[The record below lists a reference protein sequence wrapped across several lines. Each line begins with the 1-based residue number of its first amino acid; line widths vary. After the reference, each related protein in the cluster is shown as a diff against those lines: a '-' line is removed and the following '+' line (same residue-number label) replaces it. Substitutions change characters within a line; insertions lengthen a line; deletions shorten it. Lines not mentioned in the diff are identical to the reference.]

1 MTMKLRT
8 CAFVALLAMTGAAN
22 AGEYTL
28 SIDETRV
35 NFTGNEADALAINGT
50 IPAPLLRFTD
60 GEDVTIHVTNN
71 LDESSSI
78 HWHGL
83 LLEPEMDGVPGISF
97 DGIPPGETFTYRFK
111 VRQTGTY
118 WYHSHSG
125 YQEQE
130 GIYGPMIIDPKGPDP
145 VAYDREFVVL
155 LSDWKDDDPADVHAN
170 LKASSD
176 YYNYAQRTVFDFFDD
191 VEEKGLGA
199 TVDDRLAWGEMR
211 MMPTD
216 LSDVSGYTFLT
227 NGQTTEAP
235 WTGQFVPGERV
246 RLRFINGAAMSYFDV
261 RIPGLQMEVVQ
272 TDGQNVVPVT
282 VDEFRIAVAET
293 YDVIVT
299 PQEPGPYQILAESI
313 DRTGFAAGV
322 LSTQEGI
329 GSVTLPPSRPR
340 SLLTMADMGMDH
352 GAMADEAGPQSPMDH
367 AAMGHD
373 MPSQSTMDH
382 AAMGHDMPSQS
393 TMDHAAMG
401 HDMPSQGTMD
411 HAAMGHDMPSQGTMD
426 HAAMGHDMPS
436 QGTMDHAAMGH
447 DMPSQGTMD
456 HAAMGHGGPVS
467 NDVFSPPV
475 GAPEG
480 AKVLT
485 YADLAALEP
494 NTDLREPGRE
504 IVVRL
509 GGNMER
515 YIWTLNGEKFAD
527 ADPIMLRYGERV
539 KLTFINETMMNHPM
553 HLHGMFVE
561 LDNGQPTETQPRK
574 HVVNVGPGRTY
585 SVDITADEAGEWAF
599 HCHLMYHMSSG
610 MFRKVVV
617 AKLAAEAVQ

>member
-1 MTMKLRT
+1 MTMKIRT
-8 CAFVALLAMTGAAN
+8 GAFAALLAMTGAAN

-35 NFTGNEADALAINGT
+35 NFTGSEADALAVNGT
-50 IPAPLLRFTD
+50 IPAPLLRFTE
-60 GEDVTIHVTNN
+60 GEDVTIRVTNN
-71 LDESSSI
+71 LDEPSSI

-83 LLEPEMDGVPGISF
+83 LVPPEMDGVPGISF
-97 DGIPPGETFTYRFK
+97 DGIPPGETFTYRFPI
-111 VRQTGTY
+111 RQTGTY

-145 VAYDREFVVL
+145 IAYDREFVVL

-170 LKASSD
+170 LKSSSD
-176 YYNYAQRTVFDFFDD
+176 YYNYAQQTVFDFFDD
-191 VEEKGLGA
+191 VSVRGLGA

-216 LSDVSGYTFLT
+216 LSDVSGYTFLM
-227 NGQTTEAP
+227 NGQTTDAP
-235 WTGQFVPGERV
+235 WAGQFGPGERV
-246 RLRFINGAAMSYFDV
+246 RLRFINGAAMSYFDI
-261 RIPGLQMEVVQ
+261 RIPGLQMDVVQ

-293 YDVIVT
+293 YDVIIT
-299 PQEPGPYQILAESI
+299 PKEPGTYQVLAESI
-313 DRTGFAAGV
+313 DRTGFA
-322 LSTQEGI
+322 E
-329 GSVTLPPSRPR
+329 SVASLKLPPSRPR
-340 SLLTMADMGMDH
+340 SLLTMADMGMNH
-352 GAMADEAGPQSPMDH
+352 GAMADGVTKEEPMDH
-367 AAMGHD
+367 AAMGHE
-373 MPSQSTMDH
+373 MPSQGSMDH
-382 AAMGHDMPSQS
+382 SAMGHDMPSQAPVDHAAMGHTMPS
-393 TMDHAAMG
+393 QGSMDHAAMG
-401 HDMPSQGTMD
+401 HEMPSQGSMN
-411 HAAMGHDMPSQGTMD
+411 HG
-426 HAAMGHDMPS
+426 
-436 QGTMDHAAMGH
+436 
-447 DMPSQGTMD
+447 
-456 HAAMGHGGPVS
+456 AMGHGGPVS

-494 NTDLREPGRE
+494 NTDLRDPGRE
-504 IVVRL
+504 IIVRL

-617 AKLAAEAVQ
+617 AKLSAEAVQ

>member
-1 MTMKLRT
+1 MTMNIRT
-8 CAFVALLAMTGAAN
+8 CAFVALLAMTGTAN

-35 NFTGNEADALAINGT
+35 NFTGAEADALAINGS

-97 DGIPPGETFTYRFK
+97 DGIPPRETFTYRFK

-130 GIYGPMIIDPKGPDP
+130 GIYGPMIIYPKGPDP

-191 VEEKGLGA
+191 VTEQGLGA
-199 TVDDRLAWGEMR
+199 TVEDRLAWGEMR

-235 WTGQFVPGERV
+235 WTGLFVPGERV

-299 PQEPGPYQILAESI
+299 PQEAGPYQILAESI

-340 SLLTMADMGMDH
+340 SLLTMADMGMNH
-352 GAMADEAGPQSPMDH
+352 GGMGDEIS
-367 AAMGHD
+367 
-373 MPSQSTMDH
+373 
-382 AAMGHDMPSQS
+382 
-393 TMDHAAMG
+393 
-401 HDMPSQGTMD
+401 SQGTMD
-411 HAAMGHDMPSQGTMD
+411 HAAMGHEMPSQ
-426 HAAMGHDMPS
+426 S
-436 QGTMDHAAMGH
+436 
-447 DMPSQGTMD
+447 TMD

-617 AKLAAEAVQ
+617 AKLAAEAIQ

>member
-1 MTMKLRT
+1 MIRNMQAG
-8 CAFVALLAMTGAAN
+8 AFVMLLSMGSPAI
-22 AGEYTL
+22 AGEYSL
-28 SIDETRV
+28 SIDEVKV
-35 NFTGNEADALAINGT
+35 NFTGNEAEALAVNGT
-50 IPAPLLRFTD
+50 VPAPLLRLTD
-60 GEDVTIHVTNN
+60 GEEVTIHVTNN
-71 LDESSSI
+71 LEETSSI

-83 LLEPEMDGVPGISF
+83 LVPPEMDGVPGISF
-97 DGIPPGETFTYRFK
+97 DGIPPGETFTYRFP
-111 VRQTGTY
+111 VRQAGTY

-130 GIYGPMIIDPKGPDP
+130 GIYGPMIIDPSGPDP

-170 LKASSD
+170 LKSSSD

-191 VEEKGLGA
+191 VAEKGLS
-199 TVDDRLAWGEMR
+199 TTWNDRLDWGEMR

-216 LSDVSGYTFLT
+216 LSDVSGYTFLM
-227 NGQTTEAP
+227 NGQTTGAP
-235 WTGQFVPGERV
+235 WSGQFTPGERI

-261 RIPGLQMEVVQ
+261 RIPGLKMEVVQ

-299 PQEPGPYQILAESI
+299 PTQAVDFQILAEAM

-322 LSTQEGI
+322 LKAQEGPV
-329 GSVTLPPSRPR
+329 SVTLPPSRPR
-340 SLLTMADMGMDH
+340 ALLTMADMGMDH
-352 GAMADEAGPQSPMDH
+352 EGMDHDGDGRSQDMSSPGPVDH

-373 MPSQSTMDH
+373 MPPPGATAH
-382 AAMGHDMPSQS
+382 AAMGH
-393 TMDHAAMG
+393 AMAEV
-401 HDMPSQGTMD
+401 T
-411 HAAMGHDMPSQGTMD
+411 
-426 HAAMGHDMPS
+426 
-436 QGTMDHAAMGH
+436 
-447 DMPSQGTMD
+447 
-456 HAAMGHGGPVS
+456 
-467 NDVFSPPV
+467 NDVLSPPV
-475 GAPEG
+475 GAPGG
-480 AKVLT
+480 AKVLS

-494 NTDLREPGRE
+494 NTDLRDPGRE

-561 LDNGQPTETQPRK
+561 LENGQPAATQPRK

-585 SVDITADEAGEWAF
+585 SVDINANEAGEWAF
-599 HCHLMYHMSSG
+599 HCHLMYHMASG

>member
-71 LDESSSI
+71 LEETSSI

-83 LLEPEMDGVPGISF
+83 LVPPEMDGVPGISF
-97 DGIPPGETFTYRFK
+97 DGIPPGKTFTYRFPI
-111 VRQTGTY
+111 RQTGTY

-145 VAYDREFVVL
+145 VAYDREFVIL

-170 LKASSD
+170 LKSSSD

-191 VEEKGLGA
+191 VSERGLGA
-199 TVDDRLAWGEMR
+199 TVNDRLAWGEMR

-216 LSDVSGYTFLT
+216 LSDVSGYTFLM
-227 NGQTTEAP
+227 NGQTTGVP
-235 WTGQFVPGERV
+235 WAEQFVPGERV

-299 PQEPGPYQILAESI
+299 PQEAGPYQILAESI

-322 LSTQEGI
+322 LSSEEGVA
-329 GSVTLPPSRPR
+329 SVTLPPSRPR
-340 SLLTMADMGMDH
+340 SLLTMADMGMNH
-352 GAMADEAGPQSPMDH
+352 GAMADAMTKEEPAGHAAMGNEMPSQGSMDH
-367 AAMGHD
+367 AATGHEMPSQGSMDQAAMGHE
-373 MPSQSTMDH
+373 MPSQS
-382 AAMGHDMPSQS
+382 P
-393 TMDHAAMG
+393 MDHAAMG

-411 HAAMGHDMPSQGTMD
+411 HAAMGHN
-426 HAAMGHDMPS
+426 MPS

>member
-1 MTMKLRT
+1 MTMNIRT
-8 CAFVALLAMTGAAN
+8 CAFVALLAMTGTAN

-35 NFTGNEADALAINGT
+35 NFTGAEADALAINGS

-97 DGIPPGETFTYRFK
+97 DGIPAGETFTYRFK
-111 VRQTGTY
+111 IRQTGTY

-191 VEEKGLGA
+191 VTEQGLGA
-199 TVDDRLAWGEMR
+199 TVEDRLAWGEMR

-235 WTGQFVPGERV
+235 WTGLFVPGERV

-299 PQEPGPYQILAESI
+299 PQEAGPYQILAESI

-340 SLLTMADMGMDH
+340 SLLTMADMGMNH
-352 GAMADEAGPQSPMDH
+352 GGMGDEIS
-367 AAMGHD
+367 
-373 MPSQSTMDH
+373 
-382 AAMGHDMPSQS
+382 
-393 TMDHAAMG
+393 
-401 HDMPSQGTMD
+401 SQGTMD
-411 HAAMGHDMPSQGTMD
+411 HAAMGHEMPSQ
-426 HAAMGHDMPS
+426 S
-436 QGTMDHAAMGH
+436 
-447 DMPSQGTMD
+447 TMD

-617 AKLAAEAVQ
+617 AKLAAEAIQ

>member
-1 MTMKLRT
+1 MTMNIRT
-8 CAFVALLAMTGAAN
+8 CAFVALLAMTGTAN
-22 AGEYTL
+22 AGEYAL
-28 SIDETRV
+28 SIDEMRV
-35 NFTGNEADALAINGT
+35 NFTGAEADALAINGT
-50 IPAPLLRFTD
+50 IPAPLLRFTE

-71 LDESSSI
+71 LDETSSI

-83 LLEPEMDGVPGISF
+83 LVPPEMDGVPGISF
-97 DGIPPGETFTYRFK
+97 DGIPPGETFTYRFPI
-111 VRQTGTY
+111 RQTGTY

-130 GIYGPMIIDPKGPDP
+130 GIYGPMIIDPIGPDP
-145 VAYDREFVVL
+145 VAYDREFVIL

-191 VEEKGLGA
+191 ISEQGLGA
-199 TVDDRLAWGEMR
+199 TVEDRLAWGEMR
-211 MMPTD
+211 MMPSD

-235 WTGQFVPGERV
+235 WTGQFIPGERV

-261 RIPGLQMEVVQ
+261 RIPGLQMDVVQ

-299 PQEPGPYQILAESI
+299 PQEARPYQILAESI

-340 SLLTMADMGMDH
+340 SLLTMADMGMNH
-352 GAMADEAGPQSPMDH
+352 GGMGDEMPSQGTMDQ
-367 AAMGHD
+367 AAMGHE
-373 MPSQSTMDH
+373 
-382 AAMGHDMPSQS
+382 
-393 TMDHAAMG
+393 
-401 HDMPSQGTMD
+401 MPSQGTMD
-411 HAAMGHDMPSQGTMD
+411 HAAMGHEMPSQGTMD
-426 HAAMGHDMPS
+426 HAAMGHEMPS
-436 QGTMDHAAMGH
+436 Q
-447 DMPSQGTMD
+447 STMD

-617 AKLAAEAVQ
+617 AKLAAEAIQ

>member
-1 MTMKLRT
+1 MTMTIRT
-8 CAFVALLAMTGAAN
+8 CAFVALLAMTGTAN

-35 NFTGNEADALAINGT
+35 NFTGAEADALAINGT

-71 LDESSSI
+71 LDETSSI

-83 LLEPEMDGVPGISF
+83 LVPPEMDGVPGISF
-97 DGIPPGETFTYRFK
+97 DGIPPGETFTYRFPI
-111 VRQTGTY
+111 RQTGTY

-170 LKASSD
+170 LKSSSD

-191 VEEKGLGA
+191 VSEQGLGA
-199 TVDDRLAWGEMR
+199 TVEDRLAWGEMR
-211 MMPTD
+211 MMPSD

-235 WTGQFVPGERV
+235 WTGQFIPGERV

-261 RIPGLQMEVVQ
+261 RIPGLKMEVVQ

-299 PQEPGPYQILAESI
+299 PQEAGPYQILAESI

-340 SLLTMADMGMDH
+340 SLLTMADMGMNH
-352 GAMADEAGPQSPMDH
+352 GGMGDEIS
-367 AAMGHD
+367 
-373 MPSQSTMDH
+373 
-382 AAMGHDMPSQS
+382 
-393 TMDHAAMG
+393 
-401 HDMPSQGTMD
+401 SQGTMD
-411 HAAMGHDMPSQGTMD
+411 HAAMGHE
-426 HAAMGHDMPS
+426 
-436 QGTMDHAAMGH
+436 
-447 DMPSQGTMD
+447 MPSQGTMD

-494 NTDLREPGRE
+494 NTDLREPERE

-617 AKLAAEAVQ
+617 AKLAAEAIQ

>member
-191 VEEKGLGA
+191 VAEKGLGA

-299 PQEPGPYQILAESI
+299 PQEAGPYQILAESI

-352 GAMADEAGPQSPMDH
+352 GAMADEAGTQNP
-367 AAMGHD
+367 
-373 MPSQSTMDH
+373 
-382 AAMGHDMPSQS
+382 
-393 TMDHAAMG
+393 MDHAAMG

-527 ADPIMLRYGERV
+527 ADPIILRYGERV

-561 LDNGQPTETQPRK
+561 LDNGQPSETQPRK

>member
-1 MTMKLRT
+1 MTMTIRT
-8 CAFVALLAMTGAAN
+8 CAFVALLAMTGTAN

-35 NFTGNEADALAINGT
+35 NFTGAEADALAINGT

-71 LDESSSI
+71 LDETSSI

-83 LLEPEMDGVPGISF
+83 LVPPEMDGVPGISF
-97 DGIPPGETFTYRFK
+97 DGIPPGETFTYRFPI
-111 VRQTGTY
+111 RQTGTY

-170 LKASSD
+170 LKSSSD

-191 VEEKGLGA
+191 VSEQGLGA
-199 TVDDRLAWGEMR
+199 TVEDRLAWGEMR
-211 MMPTD
+211 MMPSD

-235 WTGQFVPGERV
+235 WTGQFIPGERV

-261 RIPGLQMEVVQ
+261 RIPGLKMEVVQ

-299 PQEPGPYQILAESI
+299 PQEAGPYQILAESI

-340 SLLTMADMGMDH
+340 SLLTMADMGMNH
-352 GAMADEAGPQSPMDH
+352 GGMGDEIS
-367 AAMGHD
+367 
-373 MPSQSTMDH
+373 SQGTMDH
-382 AAMGHDMPSQS
+382 AAMGHEMPSQGTMDHAAMGHEMPSQS

-411 HAAMGHDMPSQGTMD
+411 HAG
-426 HAAMGHDMPS
+426 
-436 QGTMDHAAMGH
+436 
-447 DMPSQGTMD
+447 
-456 HAAMGHGGPVS
+456 MGHGGPVS

-494 NTDLREPGRE
+494 NTDLREPERE

-617 AKLAAEAVQ
+617 AKLAAEAIQ

>member
-1 MTMKLRT
+1 MTMNIRT
-8 CAFVALLAMTGAAN
+8 CAFVALLAMTGTAN

-35 NFTGNEADALAINGT
+35 NFTGAEADALAINGT

-71 LDESSSI
+71 LDETSSI

-83 LLEPEMDGVPGISF
+83 LVPPEMDGVPGISF
-97 DGIPPGETFTYRFK
+97 DGIPPGETFTYRFPI
-111 VRQTGTY
+111 RQTGTY

-170 LKASSD
+170 LKSSSD

-191 VEEKGLGA
+191 VSEQGLGA
-199 TVDDRLAWGEMR
+199 TVEDRLAWGEMR
-211 MMPTD
+211 MMPSD

-227 NGQTTEAP
+227 NGQTSEAP
-235 WTGQFVPGERV
+235 WTGQFIPGERV

-261 RIPGLQMEVVQ
+261 RIPGLKMEVVQ

-299 PQEPGPYQILAESI
+299 PQEAGPYQILAESI

-340 SLLTMADMGMDH
+340 SLLTMADMGMNH
-352 GAMADEAGPQSPMDH
+352 GGMGDEIS
-367 AAMGHD
+367 
-373 MPSQSTMDH
+373 SQGTMDH
-382 AAMGHDMPSQS
+382 AAMGHE
-393 TMDHAAMG
+393 
-401 HDMPSQGTMD
+401 MPSQGTMD
-411 HAAMGHDMPSQGTMD
+411 HAAMGHEMPSQGTMD
-426 HAAMGHDMPS
+426 HAAMGRE
-436 QGTMDHAAMGH
+436 
-447 DMPSQGTMD
+447 MPSQGTMD

-617 AKLAAEAVQ
+617 AKLAAEAIQ

>member
-1 MTMKLRT
+1 MTMNIRT
-8 CAFVALLAMTGAAN
+8 CAFVALLAMTGTAN

-35 NFTGNEADALAINGT
+35 NFTGAEADALAINGS

-97 DGIPPGETFTYRFK
+97 DGIPAGETFTYRFK
-111 VRQTGTY
+111 IRQTGTY

-191 VEEKGLGA
+191 VTEQGLGA
-199 TVDDRLAWGEMR
+199 TVEDRLAWGEMR

-235 WTGQFVPGERV
+235 WTGLFVPGERV

-299 PQEPGPYQILAESI
+299 PQEAGPYQILAESI

-340 SLLTMADMGMDH
+340 SLLTMADMGMNH
-352 GAMADEAGPQSPMDH
+352 GGMGDEISSQGTMDH
-367 AAMGHD
+367 AAMGHE

-382 AAMGHDMPSQS
+382 AAMGHDMP
-393 TMDHAAMG
+393 
-401 HDMPSQGTMD
+401 PRGTMD
-411 HAAMGHDMPSQGTMD
+411 HAAMGHEMPSQ
-426 HAAMGHDMPS
+426 S
-436 QGTMDHAAMGH
+436 
-447 DMPSQGTMD
+447 TMD

-617 AKLAAEAVQ
+617 AKLAAEAIQ

>member
-71 LDESSSI
+71 LEETSSI

-83 LLEPEMDGVPGISF
+83 LVPPEMDGVPGISF
-97 DGIPPGETFTYRFK
+97 DGIPPGKTFTYRFPI
-111 VRQTGTY
+111 RQTGTY

-145 VAYDREFVVL
+145 VAYDREFVIL

-170 LKASSD
+170 LKSSSD

-191 VEEKGLGA
+191 VSERGLGA
-199 TVDDRLAWGEMR
+199 TVNDRLAWGEMR

-216 LSDVSGYTFLT
+216 LSDVSGYTFLM
-227 NGQTTEAP
+227 NGQTTGVP
-235 WTGQFVPGERV
+235 WAEQFVPGERV

-299 PQEPGPYQILAESI
+299 PQEAGPYQILAESI

-322 LSTQEGI
+322 LSSEEGVA
-329 GSVTLPPSRPR
+329 SVTLPPSRPR
-340 SLLTMADMGMDH
+340 ALLTMADMGMNH
-352 GAMADEAGPQSPMDH
+352 GAMADAMTKEEPAGHAAMGNEMPSQGSMDH
-367 AAMGHD
+367 AAMGHE
-373 MPSQSTMDH
+373 MPS
-382 AAMGHDMPSQS
+382 
-393 TMDHAAMG
+393 
-401 HDMPSQGTMD
+401 
-411 HAAMGHDMPSQGTMD
+411 
-426 HAAMGHDMPS
+426 
-436 QGTMDHAAMGH
+436 MDHAAMGH

>member
-191 VEEKGLGA
+191 VAEKGLGA

-299 PQEPGPYQILAESI
+299 PQEAGPYQILAESI

-352 GAMADEAGPQSPMDH
+352 GAMADEAGTQNPMDH

-373 MPSQSTMDH
+373 MPSKS
-382 AAMGHDMPSQS
+382 
-393 TMDHAAMG
+393 
-401 HDMPSQGTMD
+401 
-411 HAAMGHDMPSQGTMD
+411 
-426 HAAMGHDMPS
+426 
-436 QGTMDHAAMGH
+436 TMDHAAMGH

>member
-1 MTMKLRT
+1 MTMTIRT
-8 CAFVALLAMTGAAN
+8 CAFVALLAMTGTAN

-35 NFTGNEADALAINGT
+35 NFTGAEADALAINGT

-71 LDESSSI
+71 LDETSSI

-83 LLEPEMDGVPGISF
+83 LVPPEMDGVPGISF
-97 DGIPPGETFTYRFK
+97 DGIPPGETFTYRFPI
-111 VRQTGTY
+111 RQTGTY

-170 LKASSD
+170 LKSSSD

-191 VEEKGLGA
+191 VSEQGLGA
-199 TVDDRLAWGEMR
+199 TVEDRLAWGEMR
-211 MMPTD
+211 MMPSD

-235 WTGQFVPGERV
+235 WTGQFIPGERV

-261 RIPGLQMEVVQ
+261 RIPGLKMEVVQ

-299 PQEPGPYQILAESI
+299 PQEAGPYQILAESI

-340 SLLTMADMGMDH
+340 SLLTMADMGMNH
-352 GAMADEAGPQSPMDH
+352 GGMGDEISSQGTMDH
-367 AAMGHD
+367 AAMGHEMPSQGTMD
-373 MPSQSTMDH
+373 HAAMGHEMPSQSTMDH
-382 AAMGHDMPSQS
+382 AAMGHDMPQ
-393 TMDHAAMG
+393 
-401 HDMPSQGTMD
+401 QGTMD
-411 HAAMGHDMPSQGTMD
+411 HAG
-426 HAAMGHDMPS
+426 
-436 QGTMDHAAMGH
+436 
-447 DMPSQGTMD
+447 
-456 HAAMGHGGPVS
+456 MGHGGPVS

-494 NTDLREPGRE
+494 NTDLREPERE

-617 AKLAAEAVQ
+617 AKLAAEAIQ

>member
-1 MTMKLRT
+1 MTKRYKSFAL
-8 CAFVALLAMTGAAN
+8 VAMMAMTGAAN
-22 AGEYTL
+22 AGEYSL

-35 NFTGNEADALAINGT
+35 NFTGSEADALAINGT
-50 IPAPLLRFTD
+50 IPAPLLRFTE

-71 LDESSSI
+71 LDETSSI

-83 LLEPEMDGVPGISF
+83 LLPPEMDGVPGMSF
-97 DGIPPGETFTYRFK
+97 DGIPPGETFTYRFPI
-111 VRQTGTY
+111 RQTGTY

-130 GIYGPMIIDPKGPDP
+130 GLYGPMIIDPKGPDP
-145 VAYDREFVVL
+145 VAYDREYIVL

-170 LKASSD
+170 LKSSSD

-191 VEEKGLGA
+191 VAERGLGA
-199 TVDDRLAWGEMR
+199 TVEDRLAWGEMR
-211 MMPTD
+211 MMPSD

-227 NGQTTEAP
+227 NGQTTETP
-235 WTGQFVPGERV
+235 WTGRFVPGERV

-272 TDGQNVVPVT
+272 ADGQNVVPVM

-293 YDVIVT
+293 YDVVVT
-299 PQEPGPYQILAESI
+299 PKDVGPYQILAESI

-322 LSTQEGI
+322 LSTREGV

-352 GAMADEAGPQSPMDH
+352 GGMGHAMPSDSAMDH
-367 AAMGHD
+367 AAMGHA
-373 MPSQSTMDH
+373 MPSDGAMDH
-382 AAMGHDMPSQS
+382 AAMGHAMPSDGAMDHS
-393 TMDHAAMG
+393 AMGHAMPSDSAMDHSAMGHAMPSDSAMDHAAMG
-401 HDMPSQGTMD
+401 HAMPSDG
-411 HAAMGHDMPSQGTMD
+411 A
-426 HAAMGHDMPS
+426 
-436 QGTMDHAAMGH
+436 
-447 DMPSQGTMD
+447 MD
-456 HAAMGHGGPVS
+456 HAAMGHGSGVS

-485 YADLAALEP
+485 YADLEALEP
-494 NTDLREPGRE
+494 NDDLREPERE

-539 KLTFINETMMNHPM
+539 KLTFVNETMMNHPM

-617 AKLAAEAVQ
+617 AKLAAEAIQ